1 MKIICIINYPR
12 NILNKIPKK
21 NILKKVITFQ
31 INLLQKNI
39 DILKILKKNK
49 LFDLN
54 KRFYHQNLTKL

>member
-1 MKIICIINYPR
+1 MHSKLFKKYTPE
-12 NILNKIPKK
+12 IPKK

-31 INLLQKNI
+31 IKLLQKNI
-39 DILKILKKNK
+39 DILKIVKNK